1 MASLCHPPEQSS
13 YSRKLHI
20 PASCKTIKLIIIRF
34 RNSWHPI
41 PTHAIEFYGIPAH
54 SCIGWCIH
62 VQLNLA
68 MQKKLQ
74 FRFRIPEL
82 HEYGMTT
89 NSCTS
94 CLFCIGSSIHVQL
107 KLATEIKLQF
117 VQFLPIPALLAYSCI
132 GWCIHVQLNL
142 TIEIKMQFLQFLQF
156 LPIPALLAYSCIGWC
171 IHVQLS
177 IAIEIKMQFL
187 QFLPIPA
194 YSRQFLPTPS

>member
-20 PASCKTIKLIIIRF
+20 PASCKTIKLIIIQF
-34 RNSWHPI
+34 WNSRHPI
-41 PTHAIEFYGIPAH
+41 PTHANKFYGIPAH

-117 VQFLPIPALLAYSCI
+117 VQFLPIPALLAYSWI
-132 GWCIHVQLNL
+132 GWCIHVQLN
-142 TIEIKMQFLQFLQF
+142 
-156 LPIPALLAYSCIGWC
+156 
-171 IHVQLS
+171 

-187 QFLPIPA
+187 PIPA
-194 YSRQFLPTPS
+194 IPADSCTSCLFLHRLMYSCSTKRCYGNKDAIPF